1 MVKVALKFIICNA
14 EVREDIVIVTEIEW
28 LPSVG
33 FLILSSLFWL
43 LVYLFCFSADFEVGM
58 SEF

>member
-14 EVREDIVIVTEIEW
+14 EVREDIAIVTEIEW

-43 LVYLFCFSADFEVGM
+43 LVYLFCFSGDFEVGM